1 MRELVL
7 GQNDEIAFVCKI
19 FSKIA
24 LFVKYEAEYH
34 SFKT

>member
-7 GQNDEIAFVCKI
+7 GQNDEIAFFCKI

-24 LFVKYEAEYH
+24 LFVKYEAKYH